1 MISVINKAK
10 YYYILIWWLIQSS
23 EINIGTEIN
32 MKFSILVTRRDRRMD
47 GTVSKGV
54 WSEKIPQRTYKYICY
69 VNFLA

>member
-1 MISVINKAK
+1 MLREKSKLQKIYVYHMISVINKAK
-10 YYYILIWWLIQSS
+10 YYYILIWRLIQSS

-54 WSEKIPQRTYKYICY
+54 
-69 VNFLA
+69 